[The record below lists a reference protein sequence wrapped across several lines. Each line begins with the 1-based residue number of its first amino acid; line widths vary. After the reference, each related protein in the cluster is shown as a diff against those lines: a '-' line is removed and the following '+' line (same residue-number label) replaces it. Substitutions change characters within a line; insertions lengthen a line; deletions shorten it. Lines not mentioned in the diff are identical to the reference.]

1 MPRLRLYLPKDW
13 PHFVALE
20 LETQLD
26 SLGDSTEEER
36 AIFKERFSA
45 LLDVKMGF
53 SKNGFR
59 RPGAQLWVLEG
70 DDDGRYLG
78 HIWLSERDN
87 PRHGTPTL
95 QVTTLG
101 VVREG
106 RGKNYGRLLMQK
118 AEQEARA
125 RGIEVIA
132 LEVAGNNRR
141 ARDLFRDLGY
151 DTIRR
156 TMQKRLRAPGP

>member
-156 TMQKRLRAPGP
+156 TMQKRLRTPGP

>member
-1 MPRLRLYLPKDW
+1 MPRLRPYQGKDW
-13 PHFVALE
+13 QHFFALE

-26 SLGDSTEEER
+26 SLGDSTPEER
-36 AIFKERFSA
+36 AIFRDRFAA

-53 SKNGFR
+53 SRNGFR
-59 RPGAQLWVLEG
+59 RPGAELWVLEE
-70 DDDGRYLG
+70 DSRYLG
-78 HIWLSERDN
+78 HIWLTVRDDA
-87 PRHGTPTL
+87 RHGTPTL

-101 VVREG
+101 VVREA

-118 AEQEARA
+118 AEQEAKERA
-125 RGIEVIA
+125 IEVIT

-151 DTIRR
+151 DTVRR
-156 TMQKRLRAPGP
+156 TMQKRLRNQ

>member
-1 MPRLRLYLPKDW
+1 MPNLRPYEPRDW

-26 SLGDSTEEER
+26 SLGDSTEQER
-36 AIFKERFSA
+36 STLKERFPA

-53 SKNGFR
+53 SRNGFR
-59 RPGAQLWVLEG
+59 RPGAELWVLE
-70 DDDGRYLG
+70 DGQDYLG
-78 HIWLSERDN
+78 HLWLSMRDDA
-87 PRHGTPTL
+87 RHGTPTL

-101 VVREG
+101 IVRG
-106 RGKNYGRLLMQK
+106 ARGKNYGRLLMQK
-118 AEQEARA
+118 AEDTARE

-141 ARDLFRDLGY
+141 ARDMFKDLGY
-151 DTIRR
+151 ETIRR
-156 TMQKRLRAPGP
+156 TMHKRLRTP

>member
-1 MPRLRLYLPKDW
+1 MPQLRPYEPKDW
-13 PHFVALE
+13 PHFFELE
-20 LETQLD
+20 LSTQLD
-26 SLGDSTEEER
+26 SLGESTEQER
-36 AIFKERFSA
+36 AIFKERFPA

-59 RPGAQLWVLEG
+59 RPGAQLWVLE
-70 DDDGRYLG
+70 DEGRYLG
-78 HIWLSERDN
+78 HLWLSQRDDS
-87 PRHGTPTL
+87 RHGTPTL

-101 VVREG
+101 IQRDA

-118 AEQEARA
+118 AEEEARA

-141 ARDLFRDLGY
+141 ARDMFKDLGY
-151 DTIRR
+151 ETLRR
-156 TMQKRLRAPGP
+156 TMQKRLR

>member
-1 MPRLRLYLPKDW
+1 MPHLRPYAPKDW
-13 PHFVALE
+13 PQFIALE

-26 SLGDSTEEER
+26 ALGDSTEEER
-36 AIFKERFSA
+36 AIFRERFPA

-53 SKNGFR
+53 SRNGFR
-59 RPGAQLWVLEG
+59 RPGAQLWILEEE
-70 DDDGRYLG
+70 GRYLG
-78 HIWLSERDN
+78 HLWLSQRDDA
-87 PRHGTPTL
+87 RHGTPTL

-101 VVREG
+101 VVREA

-118 AEQEARA
+118 AEQEAKD

-141 ARDLFRDLGY
+141 ARDLFKDLGY
-151 DTIRR
+151 DTVRR
-156 TMQKRLRAPGP
+156 TMQKRLRGP

>member
-1 MPRLRLYLPKDW
+1 MTRLRAYAPQDW
-13 PHFVALE
+13 PHFLALE

-26 SLGDSTEEER
+26 SLGESTAEER
-36 AIFKERFSA
+36 AIFKERFPA

-53 SKNGFR
+53 TKNGFR

-70 DDDGRYLG
+70 DAGEYLG
-78 HIWLSERDN
+78 HLWLSERDDA
-87 PRHGTPTL
+87 RHGTPTL

-101 VVREG
+101 IVREG

-118 AEQEARA
+118 AEQEARE
-125 RGIEVIA
+125 RGIEVVA

-141 ARDLFRDLGY
+141 ARDLFKDLGY
-151 DTIRR
+151 ETIRR
-156 TMQKRLRAPGP
+156 TMQKRLRAQ

>member
-1 MPRLRLYLPKDW
+1 MPHLRPYSPKDW
-13 PHFVALE
+13 SQFIALE
-20 LETQLD
+20 METQLD
-26 SLGDSTEEER
+26 ALGDSTEAER

-53 SKNGFR
+53 SRNGFR
-59 RPGAQLWVLEG
+59 RPGAQLWVLEEEG
-70 DDDGRYLG
+70 KYLG
-78 HIWLSERDN
+78 HIWLSQRDDS
-87 PRHGTPTL
+87 RHGTPTL

-101 VVREG
+101 VVREA

-118 AEQEARA
+118 AEQEAKD

-151 DTIRR
+151 DTVRR
-156 TMQKRLRAPGP
+156 TMQKRLRVQ

>member
-1 MPRLRLYLPKDW
+1 MPKLRPYAPKDW
-13 PHFVALE
+13 PHFLALE

-36 AIFKERFSA
+36 STLKERFPA

-59 RPGAQLWVLEG
+59 RLGSELWILEG
-70 DDDGRYLG
+70 DASEYLG
-78 HIWLSERDN
+78 HLWLSVRDDA
-87 PRHGTPTL
+87 RHGTPTL
-95 QVTTLG
+95 QVTTMG
-101 VVREG
+101 IVREG

-118 AEQEARA
+118 AEQAAKEK
-125 RGIEVIA
+125 GIEVIA

-141 ARDLFRDLGY
+141 ARDMFKDLGY
-151 DTIRR
+151 ETIRR
-156 TMQKRLRAPGP
+156 TMHKRLRSA